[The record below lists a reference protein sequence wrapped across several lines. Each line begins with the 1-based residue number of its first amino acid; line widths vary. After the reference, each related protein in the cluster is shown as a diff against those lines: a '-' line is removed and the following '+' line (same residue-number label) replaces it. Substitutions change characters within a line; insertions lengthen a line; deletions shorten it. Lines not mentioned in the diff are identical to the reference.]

1 MTELF
6 KLSLDQATTGLRNR
20 DFSARELTQSYL
32 DRMEATRAHN
42 AYITATPER
51 ALRDADRSDE
61 KIAQGMAGP
70 LEGIPLAVKDAYC
83 TKDILTTA
91 ASKIL
96 HNFIPPYESTVTE
109 KVFEAGAVLLGKA
122 NLDEFCMGSTTTPVH
137 TGATQNPWDTSCT
150 AGGSSG
156 GPASALANG
165 SALLALGTDT
175 GGSVRQPA
183 AFCGVVGVKPSYG
196 RCSRW
201 GVVAYASSLD
211 TPGPLARRVKDSA
224 LLLQAMAGY
233 DPKDATSLQEPVPDF
248 TQGIG
253 QSMAGKKIGIPKEW
267 YDKAQLDPVMMDLW
281 KRGQDLFQEA
291 GAEIVYVSL
300 PYSDY
305 ALPCYYI
312 LACAEAAS
320 NLQRYDGVKY
330 GLRAENIES
339 LEDMYFKTRGQGFG
353 PEVKRRILIGTY
365 VLSHGYYEAYYGK
378 AQRVRSMIQ
387 HDFRQVFQ
395 QVDVVLTPTTPTPA
409 FPLGSA
415 AKDPVAMYWNDVLTV
430 PVNVGNVCAISV
442 PAGVSEGGLPL
453 GLQLIAPPM
462 REDRLFQFGH
472 LIESST
478 TMPPLPFSLAATP
491 E

>member
-1 MTELF
+1 MSPLL
-6 KLSLDQATTGLRNR
+6 KLSLDQVLVGLQNKT
-20 DFSARELTQSYL
+20 FSARELTQSYL
-32 DRMEATRAHN
+32 DQIEKTKKHN
-42 AYITATPER
+42 AYITVTAER
-51 ALRDADRSDE
+51 ALRDADLSDQ
-61 KIAQGMAGP
+61 KWANGTAGP
-70 LEGIPLAVKDAYC
+70 LEGIPIAVKDAYC
-83 TKDILTTA
+83 TQGILTTA

-96 HNFIPPYESTVTE
+96 YNFIPPYESSVTQ
-109 KVFEAGAVLLGKA
+109 KVFAAGAVLLGKT

-137 TGATQNPWDTSCT
+137 TGATHNPWDPSCT

-156 GPASALANG
+156 GSAAAIANG

-211 TPGPLARRVKDSA
+211 TPGPFARSIKDSA
-224 LLLQAMAGY
+224 LLLNVMAGY
-233 DPKDATSLQEPVPDF
+233 DKKDATSLNVPTPDF
-248 TQGIG
+248 TAMIG
-253 QSMAGKKIGIPKEW
+253 QSLTGKKIGIPKEW
-267 YDKAQLDPVMMDLW
+267 YDNGQIDPEMMALW
-281 KRGQDLFQEA
+281 KKGQQMFQEN
-291 GAEIVYVSL
+291 GCEIVHVSL

-330 GLRAENIES
+330 GFRAENIEN
-339 LEDMYFKTRGQGFG
+339 LEDMYFQTRGQGFG
-353 PEVKRRILIGTY
+353 PEVKRRILLGTY
-365 VLSHGYYEAYYGK
+365 VLSHGYYEAYYNK
-378 AQRVRSMIQ
+378 AQKVRQMIQ

-409 FPLGSA
+409 FSLAGSVS
-415 AKDPVAMYWNDVLTV
+415 DPVAMYWNDVLTV

-442 PAGVSEGGLPL
+442 PAGVSNKGLPL
-453 GLQLIAPPM
+453 GLQVIAPSLT
-462 REDRLFQFGH
+462 EERLFQFGH
-472 LIESST
+472 IIESST
-478 TMPPLPFSLAATP
+478 AMPDLPF
-491 E
+491 

>member
-1 MTELF
+1 MTQLIQ
-6 KLSLDQATTGLRNR
+6 LSLAQALMGLKSKT
-20 DFSARELTQSYL
+20 FSARELTQSYL
-32 DRMEATRAHN
+32 DQIEHTKAHN
-42 AYITATPER
+42 AYITVTPER
-51 ALRDADRSDE
+51 ALADAARSDE
-61 KIAQGMAGP
+61 KWANGSAGA
-70 LEGIPLAVKDAYC
+70 LEGIPIGVKDAYC

-91 ASKIL
+91 ASKML
-96 HNFIPPYESTVTE
+96 HNFVPPYESTVTE
-109 KVFEAGAVLLGKA
+109 KVFSAGAVLLGKT

-137 TGATQNPWDTSCT
+137 TGPTHNPWDTSCT

-156 GPASALANG
+156 GSAAAVANG
-165 SALLALGTDT
+165 SALISLGTDT

-211 TPGPLARRVKDSA
+211 TPGPLARTVEDSA
-224 LLLQAMAGY
+224 LLLNVMSGHDA
-233 DPKDATSLQEPVPDF
+233 KDATSLNELVPDF
-248 TQGIG
+248 TAMIG
-253 QSMAGKKIGIPKEW
+253 QSIAGKKVGIPKEW
-267 YDKAQLDPVMMDLW
+267 YDNAQLDPVMMDLW
-281 KRGQDLFQEA
+281 KKGQALFQEA
-291 GAEIVYVSL
+291 GCDIVYVSL

-330 GLRAENIES
+330 GFRAENIDS
-339 LEDMYFKTRGQGFG
+339 LEDMYFQTRGQGFG

-378 AQRVRSMIQ
+378 AQKVRHMIQ

-409 FPLGSA
+409 FSLAASA
-415 AKDPVAMYWNDVLTV
+415 EDPVAMYWNDVLTV
-430 PVNVGNVCAISV
+430 PVNVGNVTAISV
-442 PAGVSEGGLPL
+442 PAGISDQGLPL
-453 GLQLIAPPM
+453 GLQLIAPTLA
-462 REDRLFQFGH
+462 EDRLFQFGH
-472 LIESST
+472 VIEQCT
-478 TMPPLPFSLAATP
+478 TMPSLPFSLSVTQ